1 MPADEQDPDEAV
13 RKLTET
19 AKKIYD
25 RAQETQAK
33 WSAENHIE
41 AVSELIK
48 SIRWFSKALIGIGHL
63 DINRGEL
70 KTTLMNQ
77 NFKISPDIA
86 TDANSGFYRITLCAF
101 LRREQ
106 NSKFTYAEVA
116 VNLVGGGD
124 GKSEPRIYSVAPMNT
139 DEKVAIKKTFGLTP
153 KIELAHTITAGTV
166 TADPGISYNQTR
178 EYTEIHPL
186 IQALFDAKQDVT
198 WQYMTG
204 VGVKEITGTQTMEL
218 IIKQPLG
225 ISSEWVATLHE
236 VKVSWRKR
244 TIRLKSFFTRK
255 KLPRVEPR
263 VEHFN
268 VPKD

>member
-1 MPADEQDPDEAV
+1 M
-13 RKLTET
+13 

-41 AVSELIK
+41 AVSTLTE
-48 SIRWFSKALIGIGHL
+48 SIRRFSKTLIGIGYL

-70 KTTLMNQ
+70 KTSLMNE

-86 TDANSGFYRITLCAF
+86 IDANSGFYRVTLFAF

-106 NSKFTYAEVA
+106 ISKFTYAEVV
-116 VNLVGGGD
+116 VNLVRGGD
-124 GKSEPRIYSVAPMNT
+124 DKSKPQIYSVAPMNT
-139 DEKVAIKKTFGLTP
+139 DEKVSNKKTFGLTP
-153 KIELAHTITAGTV
+153 KIELAHTITV
-166 TADPGISYNQTR
+166 DPSISYSQTR

-218 IIKQPLG
+218 IIKQPIG
-225 ISSEWVATLHE
+225 TSSEWIATLHE
-236 VKVSWRKR
+236 VKVSWRNR
-244 TIRLKSFFTRK
+244 TIQLKSYVQRFIFRGK

-263 VEHFN
+263 FETFK
-268 VPKD
+268 VPKN